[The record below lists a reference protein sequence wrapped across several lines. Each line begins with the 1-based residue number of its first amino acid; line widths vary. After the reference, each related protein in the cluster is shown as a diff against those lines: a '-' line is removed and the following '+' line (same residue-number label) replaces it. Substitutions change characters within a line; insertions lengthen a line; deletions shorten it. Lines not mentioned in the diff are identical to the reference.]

1 MTNCSDIRVQLPLLL
16 YGELSFDEEEAVESH
31 LDVCP
36 ECRAALEHERELSAA
51 FDQVAVEPSP
61 ALLRECRENL
71 FAKIQAEPVVAVGR
85 RKESWWDR
93 LILTFTIPIALRP
106 AGALAMLVVGFLGA
120 RLAPNVLPGVG
131 TPGFTGASLTNFDG
145 ARVRSVQPAG
155 DGGVRIVLDETTQR
169 TINGRMDDAAIR
181 NLLLEGTRDPSDGL
195 RAEIVALLT
204 TRPQAS
210 DVRDAL
216 VYTIRNDRN
225 AAVRLKALEGL
236 QSFISEADVRGALT
250 DVLASDANPGMRI
263 KAIDL
268 LMQGLDSPQSP
279 AQIVDPRMV
288 GVLQQLMMHEENV
301 YMRQKA
307 ERALELVKASA
318 EVF

>member
-1 MTNCSDIRVQLPLLL
+1 V
-16 YGELSFDEEEAVESH
+16 
-31 LDVCP
+31 
-36 ECRAALEHERELSAA
+36 
-51 FDQVAVEPSP
+51 
-61 ALLRECRENL
+61 ALL
-71 FAKIQAEPVVAVGR
+71 AI
-85 RKESWWDR
+85 
-93 LILTFTIPIALRP
+93 
-106 AGALAMLVVGFLGA
+106 GFFGA
-120 RLAPNVLPGVG
+120 RLAPNVWPGIG
-131 TPGFTGASLTNFDG
+131 GSGFNLADISG
-145 ARVRSVQPAG
+145 ARVRSVEPAG
-155 DGGVRIVLDETTQR
+155 DGVVRIVLDETTQR

-204 TRPQAS
+204 TRPQVS

-236 QSFISEADVRGALT
+236 QSFIGEADVRGALA
-250 DVLASDANPGMRI
+250 DVLSSDANPGMRI

-268 LMQGLDSPQSP
+268 LMQGLDNAQAQPA
-279 AQIVDPRMV
+279 AQIMDPRMV
-288 GVLQQLMMHEENV
+288 GVLQQLMMHDENA

-307 ERALELVKASA
+307 ERALELVNASA